1 MAGCSHKF
9 LKQVDDDLYEKSGDI
24 LQKEIVT
31 YVAISESLKYKYFP
45 EI

>member
-9 LKQVDDDLYEKSGDI
+9 LKQVDDLYEKSGDI
-24 LQKEIVT
+24 LSKEIVT
-31 YVAISESLKYKYFP
+31 YVAIAESLKYKYFP